1 MNGRPVHRATD
12 HSLGPHPLERL
23 TSEYLGLM
31 NRLLTSALAIAAVGA
46 VGHANG
52 NDSDWLELD
61 SEINGLA
68 TSVATQGDWMD
79 IKALLRGFY
88 NYSSDELATF
98 DGVGFGDDVSG
109 VNLED
114 AEING
119 GFQVG
124 DVKLRLGVDFYSGSA
139 TLQDAFA
146 SYRVSEDVTVRMGQ
160 YKPHVLRSNFI
171 DPDKQFFPY
180 RTALGA
186 AFDFWDEGVGV
197 AGDVEAF
204 SWSFDIFNGP
214 MLNGDRS
221 GHLYILRVLWN
232 SGRLPGL
239 YETTPEDAFGA
250 GDEPAFTIGGTVIE
264 NDVDSGDAGAIAFDA
279 MGTVGRIGFGAEVA
293 LLGEDVNLATQR
305 STWNA
310 LALPLVFGDGD
321 DSTTAWALQG
331 NIIPDD
337 RFGIGARIES
347 LDNANDETII
357 TIAGNMYDAGHAG
370 KLTAGVSFISTDATG
385 FDDTT
390 VFSLGYT
397 FGASR

>member
-1 MNGRPVHRATD
+1 
-12 HSLGPHPLERL
+12 
-23 TSEYLGLM
+23 M

-46 VGHANG
+46 VGNAANG
-52 NDSDWLELD
+52 NDGDWLELD

-68 TSVATQGDWMD
+68 TSVATQGDYMD

-98 DGVGFGDDVSG
+98 TGFDGGGNPVFGDDVSG
-109 VNLED
+109 VTLED

-119 GFQVG
+119 NFQVG
-124 DVKLRLGVDFYSGSA
+124 DVKLRLGVDFNGGSA
-139 TLQDAFA
+139 DLQDAFA
-146 SYRVSEDVTVRMGQ
+146 MYRVNDDVSVRMGR
-160 YKPHVLRSNFI
+160 YKPHVTRSNYI

-186 AFDFWDEGVGV
+186 AFDFWDEGVG
-197 AGDVEAF
+197 AYGDVEAL

-214 MLNGDRS
+214 QFNGNRS
-221 GHLYILRVLWN
+221 GHLYLLRALWN
-232 SGRLPGL
+232 FGRLPGL

-250 GDEPAFTIGGTVIE
+250 GDEPAFTIGGTILE
-264 NDVDSGDAGAIAFDA
+264 NDVNSGDAGLYAVDA

-293 LLGEDVNLATQR
+293 VIGEDAALGTQNQAGGQ
-305 STWNA
+305 WNA
-310 LALPLVFGDGD
+310 LAAPLVFGDGD

-331 NIIPDD
+331 NILPDE
-337 RFGIGARIES
+337 RFGVGARIEN
-347 LDNANDETII
+347 LDNADDVTII

-370 KLTAGVSFISTDATG
+370 KLTAAVSLISTDAAG

-390 VFSLGYT
+390 VFTLGYT

>member
-1 MNGRPVHRATD
+1 
-12 HSLGPHPLERL
+12 
-23 TSEYLGLM
+23 M
-31 NRLLTSALAIAAVGA
+31 NRLLTSALAFAAVGA
-46 VGHANG
+46 VGHAAG
-52 NDSDWLELD
+52 GGDSDWLELD

-68 TSVATQGDWMD
+68 SSVATQGDWMD

-88 NYSSDELATF
+88 NYSSDDLATL
-98 DGVGFGDDVSG
+98 GGDDVSG
-109 VNLED
+109 VTLAD

-119 GFQVG
+119 NFQVG
-124 DVKLRLGVDFYSGSA
+124 DVNLRLGVDFADGGA
-139 TLQDAFA
+139 DLQDAFA
-146 SYRVSEDVTVRMGQ
+146 MYRVSEDVSVRMGR

-186 AFDFWDEGVGV
+186 AFDFWDEGVG
-197 AGDVEAF
+197 AYGDVEAF

-214 MLNGDRS
+214 AFNGNLS
-221 GHLYILRVLWN
+221 GHLYVLRVLWN

-250 GDEPAFTIGGTVIE
+250 GDEPAFSVGGTIVE
-264 NDVDSGDAGAIAFDA
+264 EDVTTGDAGLFAVDA

-293 LLGEDVNLATQR
+293 VIGEDAMLNTGVSPEWQALAT
-305 STWNA
+305 
-310 LALPLVFGDGD
+310 PLVFDDGD
-321 DSTTAWALQG
+321 DSTTAWAIQG
-331 NIIPDD
+331 NILPDD
-337 RFGIGARIES
+337 RFGVGARLEN
-347 LDNANDETII
+347 LDNDDDNTIL

-370 KLTAGVSFISTDATG
+370 KLQAAVSFISSDN

-390 VFSLGYT
+390 VFTVGYS